1 MRQRVCRSSLEQQ
14 YLSPTLAP
22 LQDVKDKYVR
32 LQADF
37 ENYRKR
43 NEAEKVAL
51 RSTVRG
57 DTVAELLPLVRRAGW
72 GGGWLG

>member
-1 MRQRVCRSSLEQQ
+1 M
-14 YLSPTLAP
+14 
-22 LQDVKDKYVR
+22 R

-57 DTVAELLPLVRRAGW
+57 DTVAELLPLVRLPACG
-72 GGGWLG
+72 